1 MRHFWLILLL
11 AVSLPAWA
19 HPLNDAYAEFRVEGQ
34 AVTVDWKVPRSMLAT
49 ADRDG
54 DGEVSP
60 GELSSQDLAALL
72 EGHFE
77 LFSNQSKGSPSD
89 PHWLETSPSHYRLE
103 FKVHFDQ
110 PIEGLRIYYDLFP
123 PDDPTGRTLAVLHN
137 GDFSTSLLFT
147 RERPETV
154 ITLEAP
160 RQSFRDFVGLGVVHI
175 LTGYDHILFLL
186 CLLLA
191 GGRLW
196 NLIKV
201 VTAFTLAHSLSL
213 ALAVFDIV
221 HLPSQLIEC
230 AIALSIVLAAALNF
244 WPQLETDEH
253 DRRPL
258 VAGSFGLLHGLGF
271 ASVLQEMH
279 LHGWG
284 AAMPLVSF
292 NLGVE
297 LGQLI
302 ITLIAFPV
310 ILWVQ
315 KTEWKTTFVRVGSV
329 AVGWAGFYWF
339 CQRLVG

>member
-1 MRHFWLILLL
+1 MRHPWVILLVWL
-11 AVSLPAWA
+11 SLPAGA
-19 HPLNDAYAEFRVEGQ
+19 HPLNDAYVEFRVEGQ
-34 AVTVDWKVPRSMLAT
+34 VITVDWKVPRAMLAT

-54 DGEVSP
+54 DGKVAP
-60 GELSSQDLAALL
+60 GELTGIDLAALL

-77 LFSNQSKGSPSD
+77 LFSNQTKGSPSE
-89 PHWLETSPSHYRLE
+89 PRWLETSPSHYRLE
-103 FKVHFDQ
+103 FKVSFDQ
-110 PIEGLRIYYDLFP
+110 PLEGLRIFYDLFP

-137 GDFSTSLLFT
+137 GETSTSLLFT
-147 RERPETV
+147 KEHPETLV
-154 ITLEAP
+154 ALEAP
-160 RQSFRDFVGLGVVHI
+160 RQSIREFVGLGVVHI

-196 NLIKV
+196 ALVKV
-201 VTAFTLAHSLSL
+201 VTAFTIAHSLSL
-213 ALAVFDIV
+213 ALAVFDLIS
-221 HLPSQLIEC
+221 LPSQLVEC

-244 WPQLETDEH
+244 WPQLETDEQ

-258 VAGSFGLLHGLGF
+258 VAGGFGLLHGLGF

-284 AAMPLVSF
+284 AAVPLVSF
-292 NLGVE
+292 NVGVE

-302 ITLIAFPV
+302 ITLVAFPLL
-310 ILWVQ
+310 LWVHKQ
-315 KTEWKTTFVRVGSV
+315 EWRTTFVRLNSV
-329 AVGWAGFYWF
+329 LVALAGFYWF